1 MLQQSHDSD
10 LPALE
15 KNGAQVEL
23 HTQTSL
29 KLNLPDASHA
39 TIKGSPG
46 ELKGVRVSAY
56 AQDGQ
61 KFLLDPFWLRERSQ
75 EAGAVTRQ
83 LSIPWCHEPPGV
95 YPSMQEMSFKNVSYS
110 ESNNT
115 IKVAFTDG
123 HTSQYKLE
131 KLVGELTNFRQ
142 HAVQPTSYH
151 KPAVRTWSGD
161 HKLAVFDYSAV
172 ANQEASK
179 LALIEAQRLLAAMA
193 LLTSGTALI
202 RKAPRDPWKPDASQ
216 AGGSVK
222 RDLAYTPRAIGFH
235 TDNPYR
241 SPTPDFQLLHA
252 VEHCFCEDKVPCPEC
267 SVINYLV
274 DGFHIAET
282 LKKESREDFDM
293 LSQIPVRFENNGGDG
308 TSALIH
314 ITPHLELEHP
324 SPSGE
329 TALKSV
335 AFSAKSGQYAPAL
348 EPDVAA
354 KFYKARRRFSEL
366 MHEPRFAV
374 SMQFQPGDIL
384 VFDNRRVLHAR
395 SHILPS
401 DGERWVQ
408 GCYIDRDAWSS
419 KGYESPLD
427 PSPPFKVQCYFQ
439 KSSVTIGPHL
449 TTWQQLEEYRYG
461 KKTRT
466 FQKSP
471 IARHSTATLKSLTSD
486 AFVVPRSHCGWG
498 PRDVSPAELFGRS
511 FEHVGVE
518 SEDAEA
524 LAKEAA
530 KLRAEAAELE
540 AEQEELRRKER
551 QALFKILDTDSSGA
565 LDAKELQKGV
575 KDVMGGSDV
584 TDEQA
589 ERLVTAL
596 DLNGDGI
603 IQPEELDFTAVQFR
617 KEMQTKEE
625 AERTAAYAS
634 TEEELLRNLE
644 SNQREAGKEWD
655 EFLASRPARNEDTG
669 LLTRIGSLLA
679 YALPLTDALRFGD
692 LAIRVGRLGW
702 GGGGTERGCRRGVTC
717 SWDKGHWLTSSG
729 LAGTQ
734 LLSFKI
740 GMFLF
745 AAFPEIQ
752 PLLDFLVVPVVLVN
766 ALPFGL
772 GYLILFL
779 SMQALAT
786 NRDLPALLR
795 YNLRQAI
802 TLDIFLVFMSLVG
815 GLIQGSAV
823 LFNTPLPLEV
833 IGLASTAIYFAVT
846 GACIYSIVISLT
858 GKFPKGLG
866 PITELAE
873 FQIFDT
879 APSDGDE
886 DTAKYFDQIFKNR
899 PKDEEAAGSACQV
912 EEAFILKVL
921 RELVDQE
928 ILKKEEVSSELE
940 SQLEAL
946 WDLCV
951 DDATAQAVV
960 RFRGLEILLQA
971 SSSGEGR
978 VAEAALGAVANVC
991 SHWVAKPPHEL
1002 TDVGQ
1007 IAVAVIKP
1015 AGGVFCVDMLGSYTG
1030 AHIRQT
1036 LGNDRRYMF
1045 VVESSLRWGAVRFAC
1060 DALAQGIALE
1070 AQKGGLNAQAP
1081 CESLAALRRLGALA
1095 LVAKRCEELA
1105 GVIEE
1110 GADGAEGDGDP
1121 ETVLWSVLRLID
1133 SLLTVMACSD
1143 SEATVALAAAL
1154 AALRAA
1160 QRPEAQVEALEVIS
1174 TLFEGEAQSAA
1185 DTDSRLLRQASESLK
1200 SDADVVEKL
1209 VLLLPDLDED
1219 SQGVAL
1225 MALVLLQ
1232 SARPEDVQNHAEA
1245 IQEAMASFSK
1255 TQLEDAGVRPAFLQS
1270 LV

>member
-1 MLQQSHDSD
+1 MRRGRLIAASFHCPAQLGSRASGKVFIMLRAIALAVVSRTALVSAQ
-10 LPALE
+10 PAAALLHI
-15 KNGAQVEL
+15 AAVEL

-131 KLVGELTNFRQ
+131 KLVGEGREEGRERERESERQ

-172 ANQEASK
+172 ANQASK

-222 RDLAYTPRAIGFH
+222 LPG
-235 TDNPYR
+235 
-241 SPTPDFQLLHA
+241 SPTPAAWLALELRTFRMRHDFQLLHA
-252 VEHCFCEDKVPCPEC
+252 VEHCFCEDK
-267 SVINYLV
+267 VINYLV

-293 LSQIPVRFENNGGDG
+293 LRILWRCFGHGTKSQSFLTSQRDFRDIEVRFENNGGDG

-314 ITPHLELEHP
+314 ITPHLELPGLTVGASQPIWCLSMQEA
-324 SPSGE
+324 
-329 TALKSV
+329 ALR
-335 AFSAKSGQYAPAL
+335 YAPAL

-354 KFYKARRRFSEL
+354 KFYK
-366 MHEPRFAV
+366 
-374 SMQFQPGDIL
+374 
-384 VFDNRRVLHAR
+384 AR

-461 KKTRT
+461 KKTGT

-752 PLLDFLVVPVVLVN
+752 PLLDFLVALADFAVLICLDPKSPDFSETSFFCAAANVGFSGTGLSDGL
-766 ALPFGL
+766 ALK
-772 GYLILFL
+772 
-779 SMQALAT
+779 ALAT

-795 YNLRQAI
+795 YNLRQ
-802 TLDIFLVFMSLVG
+802 DIFLVFMSLVG

-833 IGLASTAIYFAVT
+833 IGVLAYL
-846 GACIYSIVISLT
+846 GLGH
-858 GKFPKGLG
+858 GKTRPHWEVPEGPRCLGDNLG

-879 APSDGDE
+879 DGDE

-899 PKDEEAAGSACQV
+899 PKDEE
-912 EEAFILKVL
+912 
-921 RELVDQE
+921 
-928 ILKKEEVSSELE
+928 
-940 SQLEAL
+940 
-946 WDLCV
+946 
-951 DDATAQAVV
+951 
-960 RFRGLEILLQA
+960 
-971 SSSGEGR
+971 
-978 VAEAALGAVANVC
+978 
-991 SHWVAKPPHEL
+991 
-1002 TDVGQ
+1002 
-1007 IAVAVIKP
+1007 
-1015 AGGVFCVDMLGSYTG
+1015 
-1030 AHIRQT
+1030 
-1036 LGNDRRYMF
+1036 
-1045 VVESSLRWGAVRFAC
+1045 
-1060 DALAQGIALE
+1060 
-1070 AQKGGLNAQAP
+1070 
-1081 CESLAALRRLGALA
+1081 
-1095 LVAKRCEELA
+1095 
-1105 GVIEE
+1105 
-1110 GADGAEGDGDP
+1110 
-1121 ETVLWSVLRLID
+1121 
-1133 SLLTVMACSD
+1133 
-1143 SEATVALAAAL
+1143 
-1154 AALRAA
+1154 
-1160 QRPEAQVEALEVIS
+1160 
-1174 TLFEGEAQSAA
+1174 
-1185 DTDSRLLRQASESLK
+1185 
-1200 SDADVVEKL
+1200 EK
-1209 VLLLPDLDED
+1209 
-1219 SQGVAL
+1219 
-1225 MALVLLQ
+1225 
-1232 SARPEDVQNHAEA
+1232 
-1245 IQEAMASFSK
+1245 
-1255 TQLEDAGVRPAFLQS
+1255 
-1270 LV
+1270 